1 MKERLKHFL
10 IGMLMGAAEI
20 VPGVSGGT
28 IAFVTGIYGRLIH
41 AITQINPSLLMQ
53 WRQAGIKSVWQS
65 IDGTFL
71 ISLLA
76 GMGLSVFLFAS
87 SIQYLLREETILV
100 WSFFFGLVV
109 ASVWHVGRQI
119 HNLDWRAGLL
129 IGFGAACGLVIT
141 HLIPVEIAPSSV
153 NLFLAGAIAVCA
165 WILPGL
171 SGSFILLVL
180 GLYHFLIDAIA
191 EMDVLFLLTLSSGC
205 IVGILSFAR
214 LLDYLFSHYRD
225 QILSVLTGFMLGS
238 LVKLWPWQ
246 NVISY
251 QIKPDGTQIPLV
263 QNPISPSLYGEISGN
278 SPEVL
283 FALIGILLGCITVL
297 GLGIVSRYGDK
308 K

>member
-1 MKERLKHFL
+1 MKERLKHFM

-28 IAFVTGIYGRLIH
+28 IAFVSGIYARLIH
-41 AITQINPSLLMQ
+41 AITQINLSLFMQ
-53 WRQAGIKSVWQS
+53 LRQAGIKSIWQS

-71 ISLLA
+71 VTLLA
-76 GMGLSVFLFAS
+76 GMVLSVFLFAS
-87 SIQYLLREETILV
+87 SIQYLLREETILI
-100 WSFFFGLVV
+100 WSFFFGLVI

-119 HNLDWRAGLL
+119 NNHNWQVGLL
-129 IGFGAACGLVIT
+129 MSFGGACGLVIT
-141 HLIPVEIAPSSV
+141 HLLPVEIAPSSV

-191 EMDVLFLLTLSSGC
+191 EMDVLFLLTLGSGC
-205 IVGILSFAR
+205 LVGILSFAR
-214 LLDYLFSHYRD
+214 LLDYLLSHYRD
-225 QILSVLTGFMLGS
+225 QTLSILTGFMLGS

-246 NVISY
+246 NVTSY
-251 QIKPDGTQIPLV
+251 QIKSDGTQIPLV
-263 QNPISPSLYGEISGN
+263 QNPISPFIYGEISGN
-278 SPEVL
+278 SPEIL
-283 FALIGILLGCITVL
+283 FALIGLLLGCFTVL
-297 GLGIVSRYGDK
+297 GLGFVSRYGDK